1 MTSITR
7 RQLLLIITA
16 VAVGCRAAPRSAVV
30 TLAVEGMI

>member
-7 RQLLLIITA
+7 RELFLAIAAFAT
-16 VAVGCRAAPRSAVV
+16 GCRAAPRSAVV